1 MESPR
6 ATDLPSATS
15 VQNFA
20 AIPARQ
26 QMSALRFVWRNPWI
40 RALSYVL
47 IIASL
52 LYTLISLRQ
61 GYSFALQVAIIG
73 FVIAYILNPLVNGL
87 QKLRVSR
94 AFAVIVVYVLLAQLL
109 LFGSLLFAQ
118 VINQLGEFVGL
129 IPQAVDNATPFIK
142 NISNFL
148 GSWQSM
154 LPEFLTN
161 RLGIENTLENGIASS
176 IADGA
181 DGNVAVSATNDAS
194 TVTPE
199 VNPLVSQLQ
208 NTLTN
213 LATNITEGIMGAGQQ
228 VLQRTPT
235 FFLSGV
241 TNVISITLQVF
252 LALLASGYFLYD
264 YPKFTASFYRHLPTR
279 YRSFAKDLSH
289 KADRAMGGYLR
300 GQLLITTMLGGLIW
314 LGLSLIGVPLA
325 LAISFLAAI
334 FNLVPYLG
342 PIIGVIPAVLLGLTV
357 SPATAVLAVVVFAV
371 ANQLE
376 GNVLAPLILSRSTD
390 LHPVTVLLG
399 ILAGAGM
406 FGLLGALLA
415 VPVIAFAKVL
425 LEEYVL
431 TRPEFTEENG

>member
-1 MESPR
+1 MSHSKSSHKL
-6 ATDLPSATS
+6 AAN
-15 VQNFA
+15 NFA
-20 AIPARQ
+20 ATPASQ
-26 QMSALRFVWRNPWI
+26 QMNALRFVWRNPWI
-40 RALSYVL
+40 RAFSYIL
-47 IIASL
+47 LLACL
-52 LYTLISLRQ
+52 LYILFSLRR

-73 FVIAYILNPLVNGL
+73 FLIAYILNPVVNGL

-94 AFAVIVVYVLLAQLL
+94 AFAVIIVYLLLAQLL

-118 VINQLGEFVGL
+118 VITQLSEFVSL
-129 IPQAVDNATPFIK
+129 IPKAVDNATPFIRS
-142 NISNFL
+142 ISNFL
-148 GSWQSM
+148 NSWQSM

-161 RLGIENTLENGIASS
+161 RLGIESAVENGVANDITDNASP
-176 IADGA
+176 IP
-181 DGNVAVSATNDAS
+181 N
-194 TVTPE
+194 E
-199 VNPLVSQLQ
+199 VNPLVSQLET
-208 NTLTN
+208 TLTN
-213 LATNITEGIMGAGQQ
+213 LANNITAGIISAGQQ

-241 TNVISITLQVF
+241 TNVISITLQIF

-264 YPKFTASFYRHLPTR
+264 YPKFIASFYRHIPNN
-279 YRSFAKDLSH
+279 YRSFAKDLSQ

-300 GQLLITTMLGGLIW
+300 GQLLITTLLGILIW

-357 SPATAVLAVVVFAV
+357 SPATAVLAIVVFAV

-431 TRPEFTEENG
+431 TRPEFAEESGAKKVGSD